1 VTDLAG
7 EGLRLLSARSPLAI
21 PMLFGAGAVT
31 SIGPCVAPRYVALT
45 ALAQRSGRPWQTA
58 AIFALGVVSAYV
70 ALGTASGL
78 LSAVRGWSTAIDAG
92 LACALVGAGCITLL
106 RDEADGHA
114 HTGGATA
121 SAGGTYLVGACSA
134 LVASPCC
141 TPLVVAIGMLSV
153 VDARPL
159 ETTLL
164 IAAFAGGHALPLA
177 AAVAVG
183 RCPRPARIGSV
194 SASRAIA
201 GTLMIALG
209 AFYGLLA

>member
-1 VTDLAG
+1 VTDLAS

-21 PMLFGAGAVT
+21 PILFGAGVVT

-45 ALAQRSGRPWQTA
+45 AIAQRSGRPWQTA
-58 AIFALGVVSAYV
+58 AIFAVGVVSAYV
-70 ALGTASGL
+70 ALGMATGL

-92 LACALVGAGCITLL
+92 LACALAGAGCITLL
-106 RDEADGHA
+106 RDDAHGHA
-114 HTGGATA
+114 HPA
-121 SAGGTYLVGACSA
+121 SRTTTAGGTYLVGACSA

-141 TPLVVAIGMLSV
+141 TPLVAGIGMLSAL
-153 VDARPL
+153 DGRPL

-177 AAVAVG
+177 AAVGVG
-183 RCPRPARIGSV
+183 RWPRPARIGSA